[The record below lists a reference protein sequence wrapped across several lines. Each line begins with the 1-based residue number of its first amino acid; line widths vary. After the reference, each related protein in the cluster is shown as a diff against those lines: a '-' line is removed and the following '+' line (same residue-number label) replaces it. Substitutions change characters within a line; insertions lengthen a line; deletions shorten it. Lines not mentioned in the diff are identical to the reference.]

1 MTYSNLGIHSFDIHN
16 TNAWIYDTHIENGGH
31 HRSAVPCGL
40 REFPRFKMYIAYLN
54 VFHK

>member
-54 VFHK
+54 IFHK